1 MIKLT
6 TASLLWKCLTVQG
19 GRPAALN
26 ASGLL
31 NNNKT
36 GNSGTT
42 FKPDLFSA
50 PVLARAFVTN
60 EPSSA
65 GASDASK
72 VIGLDGPPKRAPNVF
87 ALYVKSAFK
96 RMPSDMSLKEKFVKA
111 AEEWRQLSDE
121 QKDEYKKEMTDGLVR
136 YRQEMAAFLNSMS
149 PEALAEFKKLRK
161 EKIKDK
167 NRARIKA
174 KLRKL
179 NYPKK
184 PCSAYIFFIRSQL
197 RKEYPDGNYPPV
209 RTPEHIRSI
218 GIWSQRWRAM
228 NTDERREFAE
238 EAEADRKRYY
248 DQLEQWK
255 HDLAKPENTENLL
268 QLERMSRKIEN
279 ANRSDEEVKKKQR
292 KVAGKIIR
300 KRLDAKEGIVRAK
313 KKKTAV
319 KAKKPSLKASK
330 KAPAKKASKK
340 AKKATSEAHEE
351 ED

>member
-161 EKIKDK
+161 VSGG
-167 NRARIKA
+167 AS
-174 KLRKL
+174 
-179 NYPKK
+179 Y
-184 PCSAYIFFIRSQL
+184 FF
-197 RKEYPDGNYPPV
+197 
-209 RTPEHIRSI
+209 
-218 GIWSQRWRAM
+218 
-228 NTDERREFAE
+228 FAHLL
-238 EAEADRKRYY
+238 KV
-248 DQLEQWK
+248 
-255 HDLAKPENTENLL
+255 HTNLPNHFF
-268 QLERMSRKIEN
+268 M
-279 ANRSDEEVKKKQR
+279 
-292 KVAGKIIR
+292 
-300 KRLDAKEGIVRAK
+300 
-313 KKKTAV
+313 
-319 KAKKPSLKASK
+319 
-330 KAPAKKASKK
+330 
-340 AKKATSEAHEE
+340 
-351 ED
+351 